1 LPDVAFVGSALAV
14 RLLAMRRRLAVIAA
28 IAQIATL
35 GAAAA
40 QDSIPGHSA
49 DLALDGAVMSIGLGV
64 SAAALLIPI
73 RGHALW
79 DHQVIGWDD
88 GVKDNFSR
96 RASAISDGLLGA
108 SLIAPAIYLSGT
120 SIDDADGDRL
130 LIYGE
135 SVAINTALVAVTKR
149 LVQRP
154 RPYRYSNDPA
164 VIAYGRVRYDDS
176 MQSLYSGHS
185 ALTFGAAVTG
195 AYLLGASE
203 RSMSARY
210 TAWGVGLG
218 VASMTAT
225 LRVRAGKH
233 FYSDVVIGSVV
244 GITVGYAVPAL
255 HADGKAYAPTGGEV
269 MVGMVGIV
277 GGVLL
282 GSLIPLESRVGAH
295 VTPAPMPDGMG
306 LAVGGNW

>member
-1 LPDVAFVGSALAV
+1 
-14 RLLAMRRRLAVIAA
+14 MRRRLAAFAVV
-28 IAQIATL
+28 AQVAVMRP
-35 GAAAA
+35 AAA
-40 QDSIPGHSA
+40 DEDRIPGHSA
-49 DLALDGAVMSIGLGV
+49 DHAVDGAITGLGLAV

-73 RGHALW
+73 RGHTLW
-79 DHQVIGWDD
+79 DRQVFEWDE

-96 RASAISDGLLGA
+96 RASAISDGLLGV
-108 SLIAPAIYLSGT
+108 SLVAPAIYLTGS

-135 SVAINTALVAVTKR
+135 AVAINTALVAVTKR

-154 RPYRYSNDPA
+154 RPYRYSKDPA
-164 VIAYGRVRYDDS
+164 VIAYARAHYDDS

-203 RSMSARY
+203 RSAGARY
-210 TAWGVGLG
+210 TAWAAGLG
-218 VASMTAT
+218 VAAATAT

-233 FYSDVVIGSVV
+233 FYSDVVMGSLV

-255 HADGKAYAPTGGEV
+255 HADGDAYVPSGGEIAA
-269 MVGMVGIV
+269 GLGGIL
-277 GGVLL
+277 GGIALAKV
-282 GSLIPLESRVGAH
+282 IPLEARAH
-295 VTPAPMPDGMG
+295 VQLTPAPVPGGMG
-306 LAVGGNW
+306 LALGGSW